1 MRGSCFDMEAAPSAE
16 EPKAAEVPT
25 ASPETKETSK
35 VKAEVAEEAKEA
47 AEAGHVINLWSKIS
61 AIWQVRSFAVFQVCL
76 HMSRQST
83 FV

>member
-1 MRGSCFDMEAAPSAE
+1 MLASCFDMEASAE
-16 EPKAAEVPT
+16 EIKAEVP
-25 ASPETKETSK
+25 ANPETKEASE

-76 HMSRQST
+76 HMSRQ
-83 FV
+83 